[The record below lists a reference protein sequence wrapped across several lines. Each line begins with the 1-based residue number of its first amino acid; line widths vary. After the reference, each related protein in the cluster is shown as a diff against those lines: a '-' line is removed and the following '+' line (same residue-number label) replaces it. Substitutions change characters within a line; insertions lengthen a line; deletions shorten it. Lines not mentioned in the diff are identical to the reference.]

1 MGRRKSQKR
10 KGTNTIPME
19 HVFYSMFS
27 LLEASTALR

>member
-19 HVFYSMFS
+19 RVFCSMFQ
-27 LLEASTALR
+27 LLEASTVLR